1 MAAADKAER
10 LRAGRPASLVQVYTA
25 GLRWDTELMIKAWT
39 HDAAP
44 RIFLHRLPW
53 LCGFPSRIYCNGMWW
68 RAGWCVRAS
77 FGLHL
82 GLFFIPALTLL
93 QAALI
98 GIEPDHDL
106 VGIADVIERR
116 DLTAGTLLA
125 ILMS

>member
-1 MAAADKAER
+1 
-10 LRAGRPASLVQVYTA
+10 
-25 GLRWDTELMIKAWT
+25 
-39 HDAAP
+39 
-44 RIFLHRLPW
+44 
-53 LCGFPSRIYCNGMWW
+53 MWW

-77 FGLHL
+77 FWLYL